1 MASNTNTDPNP
12 STNSS
17 SFRVLSPMEDP
28 TTPFF
33 LHHGETPGAILI
45 SQSLNSENYPSWAR
59 AMKMALDA
67 KNKLGFV
74 DGGSITASMAA
85 TTIQEQAW
93 SKMQ

>member
-1 MASNTNTDPNP
+1 M
-12 STNSS
+12 
-17 SFRVLSPMEDP
+17 VKY
-28 TTPFF
+28 
-33 LHHGETPGAILI
+33 HHGETPGAILI